1 MHLPNGAKVFFEKAR
16 GAEVPFTAMTN
27 DAKNPTITV
36 ADGAL
41 DVNDIVIFTDCT
53 GATL

>member
-27 DAKNPTITV
+27 DAKNPKITV

-41 DVNDIVIFTDCT
+41 DVNDIVILPIAP